1 MRIGFTL
8 PQFAPLAHQPDQV
21 ARFARQVEEQIGADS
36 LWVGDRLLAPV
47 NPTVGYGGGTTIPAQ
62 FNAILDPFSL
72 LTVAATV
79 TERVELGTNVLN
91 APWYPPA
98 LLARSLTTID
108 VLSAGRLLLGF
119 GIGWSPEEYQ
129 AVGVPMNERGARLDE
144 CLDALDA
151 LWTTDPAEYRGK
163 YWTVPLTRAEL
174 KPTRKSGP
182 PIYLAGFAPVA
193 QRRIARRADGWL
205 PVHRPGTRP
214 FDPDKAITAPLA
226 ALRGLA
232 VENGRDPN
240 ELRTVLRVY
249 PVEGVGVDECAETL
263 RLAEQDT
270 EVDHAF
276 VDLQCIAENVDHA
289 LELAERILD
298 GARRH

>member
-1 MRIGFTL
+1 
-8 PQFAPLAHQPDQV
+8 
-21 ARFARQVEEQIGADS
+21 
-36 LWVGDRLLAPV
+36 
-47 NPTVGYGGGTTIPAQ
+47 
-62 FNAILDPFSL
+62 
-72 LTVAATV
+72 
-79 TERVELGTNVLN
+79 
-91 APWYPPA
+91 
-98 LLARSLTTID
+98 
-108 VLSAGRLLLGF
+108 
-119 GIGWSPEEYQ
+119 
-129 AVGVPMNERGARLDE
+129 
-144 CLDALDA
+144 
-151 LWTTDPAEYRGK
+151 
-163 YWTVPLTRAEL
+163 VPLTRAEL
-174 KPTRKSGP
+174 KPARKSGP